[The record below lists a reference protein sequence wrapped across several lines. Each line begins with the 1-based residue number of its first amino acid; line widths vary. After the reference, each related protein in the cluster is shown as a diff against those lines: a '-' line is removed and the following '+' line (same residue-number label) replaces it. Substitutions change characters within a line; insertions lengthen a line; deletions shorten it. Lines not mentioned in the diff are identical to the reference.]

1 VRVLVLDT
9 ATPAVTA
16 AVVSIVDRTTVTPL
30 VQRSTVDERAHGEL
44 LAPAVREVLAEA
56 GIRAPDLAAIV
67 VGLGPGPFTGLRV
80 GLVTAATMAQ
90 ALAIPAYGVC
100 SLDAIGWASTR
111 GSGDDA
117 GPTLVATDARRREIY
132 WALYRDGVALTP
144 PAVGRPAAVVEQVAD
159 RGVRAAVGDGAVR
172 YANLLP
178 FPVRDEPRYPPALA
192 LAELAAPRV
201 VDRAPGDALTPLYLR
216 RPDAAER
223 ASQRGTSE
231 ERSGAGRAELAER
244 ASGSAERASQR
255 GTSEERSGAGRAELA
270 ERASGS
276 TAQPHPPKAVTP

>member
-16 AVVSIVDRTTVTPL
+16 AVVSIVDRTAVTL
-30 VQRSTVDERAHGEL
+30 LAHRSTVDEKAHGEL
-44 LAPAVREVLAEA
+44 LAPAVTAVLADA
-56 GIRAPDLAAIV
+56 GLRAADLAAVV

-90 ALAIPAYGVC
+90 TLAIPAYGVC
-100 SLDAIGWASTR
+100 SLDAIGWASAR
-111 GSGDDA
+111 GDRSDGDDD
-117 GPTLVATDARRREIY
+117 GLTLVATDARRREIY
-132 WALYRDGVALTP
+132 WALYRDGLPVTP

-159 RGVRAAVGDGAVR
+159 RGVRVAVGDGAVR
-172 YANLLP
+172 YAELLP
-178 FPVRDEPRYPPALA
+178 FPVLDEPRYPPAPA
-192 LAELAAPRV
+192 LAQLAAPRV
-201 VDRAPGDALTPLYLR
+201 LDRAPGDALIPLYLR

-244 ASGSAERASQR
+244 ESGSA
-255 GTSEERSGAGRAELA
+255 AE
-270 ERASGS
+270 
-276 TAQPHPPKAVTP
+276 PHVPKAVTP

>member
-1 VRVLVLDT
+1 MRVLVLDT

-30 VQRSTVDERAHGEL
+30 AHRSTVDERAHGEL
-44 LAPAVREVLAEA
+44 LAPAVRAVLAEA
-56 GIRAPDLAAIV
+56 GLGAPDLAAIV

-111 GSGDDA
+111 GSRGDDA
-117 GPTLVATDARRREIY
+117 GLTLVATDARRREIY

-172 YANLLP
+172 YASLLP

-192 LAELAAPRV
+192 LAELAAARV

-244 ASGSAERASQR
+244 ASGSA
-255 GTSEERSGAGRAELA
+255 
-270 ERASGS
+270 
-276 TAQPHPPKAVTP
+276 QPHPPRAVTP